1 MACTEKSAGESY
13 RRKLMK
19 RLDNEDLTGLDPV
32 VYVIET
38 AQSHVGNIEFRNL
51 TNTKFV
57 ARTDLEIIIAILD
70 ALEESNPIY
79 SAYVAYCKDVFSG
92 CKCAGERCEH
102 LENLHGIVLSGYDY
116 TGWRIVAVPDE
127 TIPSPRDT
135 NIKRAKP

>member
-13 RRKLMK
+13 RKKLMK

-38 AQSHVGNIEFRNL
+38 AQSSVGNINFRDL
-51 TNTKFV
+51 TNTKIV

-70 ALEESNPIY
+70 ALEESNPVY
-79 SAYVAYCKDVFSG
+79 SAYVMYCKRTIAG
-92 CKCAGERCEH
+92 CKCINERCEH
-102 LENLHGIVLSGYDY
+102 LDDLCGSILAGYDY

-135 NIKRAKP
+135 NIKRAKS